1 MSTSPEPAHGCTVT
15 GLSRLYGFGG
25 AAVRKARSFVSLA
38 SLRGPLSPRRRSPD
52 FSSRE
57 QLPSLR
63 VCQPAGM
70 GKPLETVRFPA
81 LHTSKPPNNQ
91 TSGKP
96 KFLIEPFFKLYHP
109 QCTRLLISLS
119 FSFSLQLESLPL
131 QLAATREKLRTLHL
145 SISQAQGA
153 AQRIALLPWAR
164 RARPVAHRDARPAKH
179 AAPGCQLRPP
189 VCVVLRCRHTLSLL
203 SRARFGGLEAYK

>member
-1 MSTSPEPAHGCTVT
+1 MESGGGGGVRPTDQTDDPLTECKRGEESKFPPVRSGVSCFLNLFDSTH
-15 GLSRLYGFGG
+15 R
-25 AAVRKARSFVSLA
+25 
-38 SLRGPLSPRRRSPD
+38 D
-52 FSSRE
+52 FSSHE

-63 VCQPAGM
+63 VCQPVGI
-70 GKPLETVRFPA
+70 GKTVETVRFPA

-131 QLAATREKLRTLHL
+131 QLAATREKLRLL
-145 SISQAQGA
+145 RVC
-153 AQRIALLPWAR
+153 QR
-164 RARPVAHRDARPAKH
+164 
-179 AAPGCQLRPP
+179 LRPGDP
-189 VCVVLRCRHTLSLL
+189 TSRRGAGVCVLMVYLQGH
-203 SRARFGGLEAYK
+203 RAPYVTVR